1 VNALRALALRF
12 PLTSMIS
19 AIIVWA
25 LHFVLVYAVVGLS
38 CERPFTLGRQAAG
51 IWLVAATLVALGAV
65 VAIGLA
71 ALSVWRRDHRHSDP
85 AATRRRFMASVA
97 GLLAMLSLIA
107 IIMTVLPVFLL
118 PSCDGF
124 GVHVP

>member
-1 VNALRALALRF
+1 MNALRALALRF
-12 PLTSMIS
+12 PLTAMIS

-38 CERPFTLGRQAAG
+38 CERPFTLGRDAAG
-51 IWLVAATLVALGAV
+51 IWLVAATVLALAVV

-71 ALSVWRRDHRHSDP
+71 GFSMWRREHQDSDP
-85 AATRRRFMASVA
+85 ASARRRFMAAVA
-97 GLLAMLSLIA
+97 AMLAVLSLIA
-107 IIMTVLPVFLL
+107 IIMTVLPVFVL